1 MRGRF
6 DEAASLATAPSAEH
20 GVLDGKE
27 SAPVFIRAAATA
39 TAAAIGLSIVT
50 AAPCL
55 PTVSPASAAAFNRV
69 ADVAAA
75 GLPAE
80 VLPPI
85 AAVNTGDV
93 WPSLYHSAQFFSS
106 FRPLPVPITFDE
118 GSFADRSG
126 FAAPPLVYTYPST
139 DASVETRNEPLTAR
153 AVAESSAVPASLPV
167 SLPASLPAALPA
179 SLPAGNFALPAPS
192 AAVLRVPPSGAAVTS
207 APVALEFPA
216 APAASADAGKEAAG
230 SAGADAGAGAD
241 VVLGVNVSVLKAAF
255 GTVFKLFG
263 ICAFVVCLQKSG
275 ILPKSTP
282 SVLSQVSFRVL
293 IPCFLMTKVAAT
305 LSGESLSA
313 LAVLPLIAILQVLV
327 GTVLGKAACLV
338 AFHKPSSLL
347 PSAAL
352 LPSLVT
358 GNTSSSS
365 SSSSG
370 SNSSSKNNL
379 KHSDG
384 TSRETHTEPVSTA
397 AEPASTAAAVST
409 ALASAEAAAAALRT
423 KESVVTAVCAFS
435 NSLSL
440 PLVFLTALLSQVDG
454 DRAAGYLALFMM
466 GWQPALWTIGYSI
479 LKDAGKPAG
488 GASSSSTKATATS
501 GAGHAAAAG
510 GGVGGVRA
518 WASNAVECVSGV
530 AKKVFNPPM
539 YGVLVGVVIGTTPLG
554 HFFLPAAADAAAAA
568 TAAAAGSGDLLSSL
582 FGPATAG
589 VLHPLFGAAGML
601 GGACVPVQT
610 IVLSSSLADAL
621 PANLSWPK
629 FLPALPNLPTPPNPF
644 ANLQKSLSAKFPA
657 PVFPA
662 GSPPLAD
669 LHHLLQSLLTPS
681 SSSSSSSHPASS
693 PSYSSSSSSDS
704 ASSLWLLARL
714 VPHQPFLGNS
724 VLAASY
730 STAAAAAA
738 TASAASASVIA
749 GGASAAVL
757 AIPVQGIVERGAEG
771 LERGAEGLER
781 GEDGLERGEDGLKQ
795 VRSCE
800 AESNT
805 EAVGGVAMMGG
816 GDATGALEVNG
827 LDALELEMDLSM
839 GQGAAMQLERPNTDA
854 ATGTAAT
861 ASEAAAVGDAGAEG
875 FPAAAAAVGED
886 VAAPIRSVAPT
897 TPVATPVTMSPEL
910 AAALA
915 PATAA
920 ALAPS
925 SSAVFAHAAAT
936 PTASPQSI
944 ASATSPAAAVP
955 ASSALPAAVP
965 AGGGGAAAAAAAPA
979 TAPALAGPQAD
990 LLDNRALVVVSLVRL
1005 LVSPIVGMT
1014 SIMALYHAHLIPQDP
1029 ICVLCLMV
1037 RVLTDSISPSVKLQ
1051 DPSSGRS
1058 ACLTHASTV
1067 RVGHATHHHLGHRFP
1082 HNPQHPHVTTIAMWH
1097 FTRHCN

>member
-20 GVLDGKE
+20 GVRDPKE

-106 FRPLPVPITFDE
+106 SFRALPVPITFDQ

-126 FAAPPLVYTYPST
+126 FAAPPLVYTYPSADVTT
-139 DASVETRNEPLTAR
+139 DASVGTSNEPLTAS
-153 AVAESSAVPASLPV
+153 AVAETSAVPASLPAN
-167 SLPASLPAALPA
+167 LPAALPAALPA
-179 SLPAGNFALPAPS
+179 SLPAGTFALPAPS
-192 AAVLRVPPSGAAVTS
+192 AAVLRVSPSGAAVPST
-207 APVALEFPA
+207 PVSLNYSA

-230 SAGADAGAGAD
+230 SAGAAAD
-241 VVLGVNVSVLKAAF
+241 VVFGVNVSVLKAAF

-293 IPCFLMTKVAAT
+293 IPCFLMSKVAAT

-358 GNTSSSS
+358 GNSVSSS
-365 SSSSG
+365 
-370 SNSSSKNNL
+370 NL

-384 TSRETHTEPVSTA
+384 SSRENHTELVATA
-397 AEPASTAAAVST
+397 AEPQSPAATAAS
-409 ALASAEAAAAALRT
+409 AAAAAAVLRT

-488 GASSSSTKATATS
+488 GVTSSSSSSSIKATAAS
-501 GAGHAAAAG
+501 NAGAAG

-568 TAAAAGSGDLLSSL
+568 TAATAGSGDLLSSL
-582 FGPATAG
+582 LSPATAG
-589 VLHPLFGAAGML
+589 VLNPLFGAAGML

-621 PANLSWPK
+621 PSNLSWPK

-644 ANLQKSLSAKFPA
+644 ANLQKSLSARFPA

-662 GSPPLAD
+662 GSPPLAN

-681 SSSSSSSHPASS
+681 SSSSSHSS
-693 PSYSSSSSSDS
+693 PSSFSSSSSDS

-730 STAAAAAA
+730 STAAAAAV
-738 TASAASASVIA
+738 TASAASASV
-749 GGASAAVL
+749 L
-757 AIPVQGIVERGAEG
+757 AIPVQGRVERGA
-771 LERGAEGLER
+771 
-781 GEDGLERGEDGLKQ
+781 ERGEDGLKE

-805 EAVGGVAMMGG
+805 EAVGGVEMMGG

-827 LDALELEMDLSM
+827 LEALELEMDLSM
-839 GQGAAMQLERPNTDA
+839 GQGAAMHLERPNADA
-854 ATGTAAT
+854 AAT
-861 ASEAAAVGDAGAEG
+861 ATALAAAV
-875 FPAAAAAVGED
+875 VGEEAE
-886 VAAPIRSVAPT
+886 AASIRPVAP
-897 TPVATPVTMSPEL
+897 TMSPEL

-925 SSAVFAHAAAT
+925 SSSVFARAPAPTVASESTVASVAASAAPAAAV
-936 PTASPQSI
+936 AA
-944 ASATSPAAAVP
+944 ASAAVAAAVSASAKAAAAVP
-955 ASSALPAAVP
+955 A
-965 AGGGGAAAAAAAPA
+965 
-979 TAPALAGPQAD
+979 GPPAD

-1029 ICVLCLMV
+1029 ICALCLMV
-1037 RVLTDSISPSVKLQ
+1037 PTAMPSSQSLVVLTQL
-1051 DPSSGRS
+1051 SSKTRPLAGVLASLMLRQY
-1058 ACLTHASTV
+1058 ALAMLPITIWVTVFLTI
-1067 RVGHATHHHLGHRFP
+1067 LNIP
-1082 HNPQHPHVTTIAMWH
+1082 M
-1097 FTRHCN
+1097 

>member
-1 MRGRF
+1 MQQFKFMSGLRGPDAKFADDRQVKTVGEAKKSVENAKKASGEGRKLLRALMRGRF
-6 DEAASLATAPSAEH
+6 DEAASLATAPIAEH
-20 GVLDGKE
+20 GVRDAKE
-27 SAPVFIRAAATA
+27 TAPVFIRAAATA
-39 TAAAIGLSIVT
+39 TATAIGLSIVT

-126 FAAPPLVYTYPST
+126 FAAPPLVYTYPSADVT
-139 DASVETRNEPLTAR
+139 SDASVGIRNEPLTAP
-153 AVAESSAVPASLPV
+153 AVAESSAVPASLPAN
-167 SLPASLPAALPA
+167 LPAALPAALPA

-192 AAVLRVPPSGAAVTS
+192 AAVLRVPPSGAAVPS
-207 APVALEFPA
+207 APVALQFSA
-216 APAASADAGKEAAG
+216 APPASVDAGKDAPG
-230 SAGADAGAGAD
+230 SAGAVGD
-241 VVLGVNVSVLKAAF
+241 VIFGVNLSVLKAAF

-263 ICAFVVCLQKSG
+263 ICGKF
-275 ILPKSTP
+275 LPS
-282 SVLSQVSFRVL
+282 SLVSFC
-293 IPCFLMTKVAAT
+293 IPPALSRRSGSLQVAAT

-358 GNTSSSS
+358 GNSGSSS
-365 SSSSG
+365 
-370 SNSSSKNNL
+370 NL

-384 TSRETHTEPVSTA
+384 SSRENHTELVATA
-397 AEPASTAAAVST
+397 AEPTATAATVST
-409 ALASAEAAAAALRT
+409 TLAAAEAAAAALRT

-488 GASSSSTKATATS
+488 GGSSSSIKATA
-501 GAGHAAAAG
+501 AGVGDAVAA

-518 WASNAVECVSGV
+518 WVSNAVECVSGV

-554 HFFLPAAADAAAAA
+554 HFFLPAAADTSAAA

-582 FGPATAG
+582 LGPATAG

-662 GSPPLAD
+662 
-669 LHHLLQSLLTPS
+669 
-681 SSSSSSSHPASS
+681 
-693 PSYSSSSSSDS
+693 
-704 ASSLWLLARL
+704 ARL

-724 VLAASY
+724 LLAASY
-730 STAAAAAA
+730 STAAAAAV
-738 TASAASASVIA
+738 TASAASASV
-749 GGASAAVL
+749 L
-757 AIPVQGIVERGAEG
+757 AIPVQGRVERGV
-771 LERGAEGLER
+771 
-781 GEDGLERGEDGLKQ
+781 ERGEDGLKE

-816 GDATGALEVNG
+816 GDATGALEVTG
-827 LDALELEMDLSM
+827 LEALELEMDLSM
-839 GQGAAMQLERPNTDA
+839 GQGAAMHLERPNAD
-854 ATGTAAT
+854 
-861 ASEAAAVGDAGAEG
+861 
-875 FPAAAAAVGED
+875 
-886 VAAPIRSVAPT
+886 
-897 TPVATPVTMSPEL
+897 
-910 AAALA
+910 
-915 PATAA
+915 
-920 ALAPS
+920 
-925 SSAVFAHAAAT
+925 
-936 PTASPQSI
+936 
-944 ASATSPAAAVP
+944 
-955 ASSALPAAVP
+955 
-965 AGGGGAAAAAAAPA
+965 AAAAAAAA
-979 TAPALAGPQAD
+979 EEEEA
-990 LLDNRALVVVSLVRL
+990 V
-1005 LVSPIVGMT
+1005 
-1014 SIMALYHAHLIPQDP
+1014 
-1029 ICVLCLMV
+1029 
-1037 RVLTDSISPSVKLQ
+1037 SISPL
-1051 DPSSGRS
+1051 SSKTRPLAGVLASLMLRQY
-1058 ACLTHASTV
+1058 ALAMLPITIWVTVFLTI
-1067 RVGHATHHHLGHRFP
+1067 LNIP
-1082 HNPQHPHVTTIAMWH
+1082 M
-1097 FTRHCN
+1097 